1 MNILYTL
8 AYFSGLIISLG
19 VAVNS
24 LRNRFLPIAA
34 PLSVF
39 SGLMFFTCL
48 VQLYCHMFLS
58 TSGEQSEELLKYL
71 NSIAST
77 LFAPIWVQ
85 CILEY
90 KDGKKQ
96 SYTNFWWFYI
106 VLVAVAILSIFYV
119 ILTDDFTLFSSDLY
133 LWFQNFYFRLSVL
146 FVWVGIFCWT
156 IYKIGINSISGYLFY
171 LSLSLPIV
179 LVALYWQDII
189 EKPIAAP
196 AMIFILLWA
205 AKQSSLLDVVP
216 LATSGVLSR
225 VKAGVLVFNAQKKL
239 AYSNTFAQEVLIN
252 SNEGREVFSSKHLK
266 AEFSIS
272 ELPHSIGKAF
282 DFESKINQEAIIELD
297 IACNEQSNNS
307 HCFFDASLTPIVN
320 PKTEQWLGHILLLQD
335 VTEREL
341 ASQSLVLSN
350 NKLVELDERKSRFFA
365 GISHEFRT
373 PLTLSIGELT
383 DTLGGYYGELP
394 SKFRPVLEN
403 VISNNRHLLR
413 FVGQLLELS
422 KLDQDH
428 SGYHP
433 ELIDLN
439 DVLSRV
445 ISNFESFATVQR
457 ISISVDLGNAPVEIW
472 FDLDA
477 LEKVLM
483 NLLSNALKS
492 IDQNQGGSV
501 TFTLKDVGDSFSLS
515 IKDTGYGMSDDVL
528 PHIFKAF
535 YYNEKTHERWPSGT
549 GVGLHIAERILNAH
563 RASIKVQS
571 DFGIGSEFT
580 IDFLKGNDHL
590 AAIMTS
596 KGNAQQG
603 TTANHNDY
611 QIETRELEER
621 QVEHNPFDTKAG
633 TSTEAN
639 IAAQDHEKLVL
650 VVEDNVQMRRY
661 IRRHLANDFRLIEA
675 EDGEEGL
682 ALAMQSVPDL
692 ILSDLMMPKMS
703 GLELAEK
710 IRESEPTS
718 HIPFILLTS
727 SADTNLKLTSYKH
740 GIDDYITKPFDAAQ
754 LVARI
759 NNRIALRDSLKQ
771 HFQRPNQSQNPS
783 TEHDHTEPSVAD
795 NDQATAP
802 NISAPS
808 FENILKTEH
817 SFLQRFDAYVLD
829 NITLANL
836 RISAIAEHFHMSER
850 SLSRKLNAIAGSSPK
865 QYLISIRLK
874 QAETLL
880 TSSELSLKEIVA
892 NAGFNDS
899 AHFSRVFKAHYGLT
913 PSNYREQHSVKLR
926 R

>member
-8 AYFSGLIISLG
+8 VYFSGLIISLG

-34 PLSVF
+34 PLSIF

-48 VQLYCHMFLS
+48 VQLYCHLFLS
-58 TSGEQSEELLKYL
+58 TNGEQSDALLKYL

-90 KDGKKQ
+90 KEGKKQ
-96 SYTNFWWFYI
+96 SYTKFWWLYI
-106 VLVAVAILSIFYV
+106 ALVVLAIVSIFYV
-119 ILTDDFTLFSSDLY
+119 ILSNDFTLFSSDLY

-146 FVWVGIFCWT
+146 LLWVGIFCWT
-156 IYKIGINSISGYLFY
+156 IYKIGINNTSGYLFY

-179 LVALYWQDII
+179 LVAFYWQDII

-225 VKAGVLVFNAQKKL
+225 VRAGILVFNAQKKL
-239 AYSNTFAQEVLIN
+239 VYSNAFAKEVLIN
-252 SNEGREVFSSKHLK
+252 FNDDQKGFSHKHLST
-266 AEFSIS
+266 EFLSS
-272 ELPHSIGKAF
+272 ELPHSIGSALDF
-282 DFESKINQEAIIELD
+282 DSKINQEAIIELD
-297 IACNEQSNNS
+297 FACNEQNS
-307 HCFFDASLTPIVN
+307 GVQCFFDASLTPIVN
-320 PKTEQWLGHILLLQD
+320 SKTQQALGHILLLQD

-341 ASQSLVLSN
+341 ASQSLALSN
-350 NKLVELDERKSRFFA
+350 NKLVELDERKSQFFA

-383 DTLGGYYGELP
+383 DTLNGYYGELP
-394 SKFRPVLEN
+394 SKFRPVLDN
-403 VISNNRHLLR
+403 VVSNNQRLLK

-433 ELIDLN
+433 ELIDLS
-439 DVLSRV
+439 DVLPRV
-445 ISNFESFATVQR
+445 IANFESLTSVQR
-457 ISISVDLGNAPVEIW
+457 IRINVDLGDAPAEVW

-492 IDQNQGGSV
+492 IDQNQSGSV
-501 TFTLKDVGDSFSLS
+501 TLTLRDIDDSFSLS
-515 IKDTGYGMSDDVL
+515 VKDTGYGMSDNVL

-535 YYNEKTHERWPSGT
+535 YYHEKTHERWPSGT
-549 GVGLHIAERILNAH
+549 GVGLHITERILNAH
-563 RASIKVQS
+563 SASIKVQS
-571 DFGIGSEFT
+571 EVGLGSEFT
-580 IDFLKGNDHL
+580 VRFLKGRGHL
-590 AAIMTS
+590 ASIMAS
-596 KGNAQQG
+596 NGNAQQG
-603 TTANHNDY
+603 KTANHNDH
-611 QIETRELEER
+611 QIETREPDER
-621 QVEHNPFDTKAG
+621 QAEHNRFDSEADA
-633 TSTEAN
+633 STEDN
-639 IAAQDHEKLVL
+639 LAAQDNEKLVL
-650 VVEDNVQMRRY
+650 IVEDNVQMRRY

-682 ALAMQSVPDL
+682 ALAQQSVPDL
-692 ILSDLMMPKMS
+692 ILSDLMMPKIS

-710 IRESEPTS
+710 IHQSESTS

-727 SADTNLKLTSYKH
+727 KADANLKRASYEN
-740 GIDDYITKPFDAAQ
+740 GVDDYITKPFDAIE

-759 NNRIALRDSLKQ
+759 NNRIALRANLKQ
-771 HFQRPNQSQNPS
+771 HFQNQISADSKAQTNESKSSINPS
-783 TEHDHTEPSVAD
+783 IETV
-795 NDQATAP
+795 
-802 NISAPS
+802 
-808 FENILKTEH
+808 LKTEQ
-817 SFLQRFDAYVLD
+817 SFLTRLDDYVLD
-829 NITLANL
+829 NITQANL

-850 SLSRKLNAIAGSSPK
+850 SLSRKLNAIVGSSPK
-865 QYLISIRLK
+865 QYLMSIRLK
-874 QAETLL
+874 HAETLL
-880 TSSELSLKEIVA
+880 IKSEYSLKEIVVS
-892 NAGFNDS
+892 AGFNDS
-899 AHFSRVFKAHYGLT
+899 AHFSRVFKTHYGLT
-913 PSNYREQHSVKLR
+913 PSNYRKQHSIK
-926 R
+926 